1 MKITN
6 SITDLTGRTPMV
18 GQQQLTEGLDG
29 EIIVKS
35 ESRNPGG
42 SAKNR
47 LGHALIVT
55 IICGSGVRYLSTPL
69 FGFA

>member
-1 MKITN
+1 
-6 SITDLTGRTPMV
+6 MV
-18 GQQQLTEGLDG
+18 GLQQLTEGLDG

-47 LGHALIVT
+47 PGHALIVT
-55 IICGSGVRYLSTPL
+55 IICDRVERHLSTPL